1 MSAISFAE
9 PTAYAEWE
17 DAEGVIVLSAAR
29 STLEVTERIALHE
42 STAGNVTARTW
53 AVGVRACTVQWQGY
67 FTRSQLP
74 FAQRAL
80 SRLGVGKAGALV
92 WGIFGKAAG
101 LPKRGYPM
109 LVAEQRASAPH
120 GGGLLVSLTLQSNG
134 EPLFDEDALWV

>member
-17 DAEGVIVLSAAR
+17 DDHGLIVLSAAR
-29 STLEVTERIALHE
+29 STLEVTEQVALRE
-42 STAGNVTARTW
+42 STAGNVAARTW
-53 AVGVRACTVQWQGY
+53 SVGLRVCRVQWQGY

-74 FAQRAL
+74 LAHSAL
-80 SRLGVGKAGALV
+80 SRLGVGKGGALR

-120 GGGLLVSLTLQSNG
+120 GGGLLIALTLHSNG
-134 EPLFDEDALWV
+134 EPLFDEDALWA